1 VNQDKTEGPAQS
13 LSFLGV
19 QLDSVQ
25 QTLSCTPERVSEL
38 RALLAPLLPHTVIRR
53 KHIESVLGKLSFAAQ
68 VLPGARPFMRRML
81 DAVHSCKK
89 RSTPVRISS
98 GFRADVRFWLDHL
111 QSWNGRQRWR
121 SSSRAPIVL
130 ATDASLNG
138 FGFYLESVPV
148 HVDSTSWPSTHRRG
162 VGYCGTYS
170 TCHAHLHREHTHIA
184 WCELLA
190 VYAAAAVFAP
200 QLQDQSLLLYVDN
213 STDVAIINRQATRS
227 STLAGLLRQLYALSL
242 RYNFSIRAVH
252 RPGVDNILADF
263 LSRSTLHRHD
273 PVRQWHLTHP
283 SLASRLLSVCFVSSH
298 QFFNSSSSNDSSASL
313 PVSHFELTLAPPMGH
328 ITAPSSTSA
337 PGSVSTR
344 NGPSQKDNSARSSS
358 FTRRDTRSPHS
369 PVLFQRYRTGRQ
381 TTAFQTSRAT
391 PYSTRSKLVST
402 ITTATTPQ
410 STVKQHSLSATSA
423 LSVPRFSLPN
433 SKMPETGVLVSSPS
447 SDCSAS
453 KNTPTVD
460 SPAPTSVQKCGA

>member
-1 VNQDKTEGPAQS
+1 
-13 LSFLGV
+13 
-19 QLDSVQ
+19 
-25 QTLSCTPERVSEL
+25 
-38 RALLAPLLPHTVIRR
+38 
-53 KHIESVLGKLSFAAQ
+53 
-68 VLPGARPFMRRML
+68 ML
-81 DAVHSCKK
+81 DAVHSCRK
-89 RSTPVRISS
+89 RCTPVRISS

-130 ATDASLNG
+130 ATDASLKG

-148 HVDSTSWPSTHRRG
+148 HVDSNSWPSTHQLG

-170 TCHAHLHREHTHIA
+170 TCHAHLHREHTQIA

-227 STLAGLLRQLYALSL
+227 SALAGLLRQLYALSL

-283 SLASRLLSVCFVSSH
+283 SLASRLHSVCFVSSQ
-298 QFFNSSSSNDSSASL
+298 QFINNSSNDSSASL
-313 PVSHFELTLAPPMGH
+313 PVSHFELTLAPPMRH
-328 ITAPSSTSA
+328 ITAPSPVSVPESA
-337 PGSVSTR
+337 STR
-344 NGPSQKDNSARSSS
+344 NSPSQNDSSALSS
-358 FTRRDTRSPHS
+358 FYIRRSIKSPLS
-369 PVLFQRYRTGRQ
+369 PGSSQHYKTGRQ
-381 TTAFQTSRAT
+381 KMGIPISHAT

-402 ITTATTPQ
+402 TTTATTPQ
-410 STVKQHSLSATSA
+410 SIVKRLSLSATFA
-423 LSVPRFSLPN
+423 PSVPRSNLPN
-433 SKMPETGVLVSSPS
+433 SKMPETGVLTYSPS
-447 SDCSAS
+447 LDYSAS
-453 KNTPTVD
+453 KSTPTVD
-460 SPAPTSVQKCGA
+460 SPALTFAQKCGA